1 MDFNNERCLLIV
13 FLDVTEQR
21 RMEDQIR
28 QTQKMDVIGQMAG
41 GVAHDFNN
49 MLTAIL
55 GSAELM
61 ARHVSGNLD
70 ALKLL
75 GNIQQ
80 AASRSADLTGQLLT
94 FSRKE
99 QKNAVHINIDTT
111 INEVI
116 SLLERTVDKK
126 IILQTKLIAGESNV
140 TADPALLQNALLNL
154 GLNARDAM
162 PEGGVIMFSTANVE
176 LDSWYCESSA
186 FNLTTGPFIEIS
198 ISDTGMGMPKEV
210 VERIFEP
217 FFTTKG
223 VGKGTGLGLA
233 AVYNTL
239 KENHGSISVY
249 SEIGMGT
256 VFKLYLPLSTWE
268 STAGTVTVE
277 MTHGSGG
284 VLLVDDEP
292 LIRNVGR
299 ELLQNNGYKVFLAED
314 GERALEIYAQ
324 NKENISLVILDMIM
338 PKMGGKETL
347 EHLVK
352 NYPEVRVLIA
362 SGFYQHGNIEEL
374 LNLGA
379 KGFIQK
385 PYSWL
390 ELCKAVSDAIGDETK

>member
-1 MDFNNERCLLIV
+1 
-13 FLDVTEQR
+13 
-21 RMEDQIR
+21 
-28 QTQKMDVIGQMAG
+28 
-41 GVAHDFNN
+41 
-49 MLTAIL
+49 
-55 GSAELM
+55 
-61 ARHVSGNLD
+61 
-70 ALKLL
+70 
-75 GNIQQ
+75 
-80 AASRSADLTGQLLT
+80 
-94 FSRKE
+94 
-99 QKNAVHINIDTT
+99 
-111 INEVI
+111 
-116 SLLERTVDKK
+116 
-126 IILQTKLIAGESNV
+126 
-140 TADPALLQNALLNL
+140 LQNALLNL

-186 FNLTTGPFIEIS
+186 FNLTPGPFIEIS

-277 MTHGSGG
+277 VTHGSGC

-299 ELLQNNGYKVFLAED
+299 ELLQNNGYHVFLAED
-314 GERALEIYAQ
+314 GEQALEMYAQ

-347 EHLVK
+347 EQLVK

-385 PYSWL
+385 PYNPRA
-390 ELCKAVSDAIGDETK
+390 KVSLETKNFGEDRVIVRHSRRMCERPNNDKYSYLRPVGLKRYPRRGVVQYHRESETRYFRPELVPVPW